1 MSTLR
6 NEGLCVQSC
15 CSLQQR
21 DLASGRAEISFY
33 DVSSSAPETMG
44 ENGSYD
50 FDIIL
55 IGPKEDIVARLEEG
69 AMEGILRESKEAPS
83 LSESLLP
90 LARSLAPGKDVNH
103 ASSIDTV
110 VLPHAEGGELRKFS
124 LCATPTRVSRH
135 NSPANPHAITE
146 YIRGMASSRKKK
158 LRIVLC
164 LGAVEHAYAACC
176 AAARAFPVFSMK
188 KAFGN
193 SFLSSSR
200 SSRLIVCKWT

>member
-1 MSTLR
+1 MRTL
-6 NEGLCVQSC
+6 
-15 CSLQQR
+15 
-21 DLASGRAEISFY
+21 
-33 DVSSSAPETMG
+33 P
-44 ENGSYD
+44 
-50 FDIIL
+50 
-55 IGPKEDIVARLEEG
+55 VARLEEG

-158 LRIVLC
+158 RALEGHSSPQLACSLPSLACLAKKLTSAKNKARKSATFFTSPQYLSPLC
-164 LGAVEHAYAACC
+164 GFTPQVG
-176 AAARAFPVFSMK
+176 S
-188 KAFGN
+188 
-193 SFLSSSR
+193 
-200 SSRLIVCKWT
+200 